1 MTAKRTDAGAAV
13 AGLFDRPSATGDLAA
28 QPTVLGSDQPVAP
41 LAPPVRSTRGT
52 GAEDVV
58 RLRLGVELT
67 EREVGFLREL
77 SRPAR
82 TGQPRTLG
90 SKFVGTGILAAA
102 IELIAAGEI
111 DMAGVAAGDLAEM
124 TARARAALQASPA
137 LDRQEATP

>member
-1 MTAKRTDAGAAV
+1 VTH
-13 AGLFDRPSATGDLAA
+13 RPGVEDL
-28 QPTVLGSDQPVAP
+28 
-41 LAPPVRSTRGT
+41 
-52 GAEDVV
+52 V

-82 TGQPRTLG
+82 TGQSRTLG

-111 DMAGVAAGDLAEM
+111 DMRGVAAGDLDEM
-124 TARARAALQASPA
+124 TARARAALQASHA
-137 LDRQEATP
+137 CDRQEATP